1 MKQWVYRHGPMVA
14 LMTAIFIISSDLG
27 SADHT
32 RPVLASIV
40 KRFLPWL
47 AHRMSPQIIDVT
59 DFVIRKIAHVT
70 EYAILSLL
78 VSRSLAIT
86 KDTRA
91 KPRVLATM
99 IASIY
104 ALSDEFH
111 QSFVPSRGATYTD
124 VMWDT
129 LGASIGSGILYMA
142 QGRSKPDSNQRD
154 QPKHRTQ

>member
-1 MKQWVYRHGPMVA
+1 MKRWIYRHGPMIA
-14 LMTAIFIISSDLG
+14 LMTAIFIVSSDLG

-47 AHRMSPQIIDVT
+47 AQRMSPQMIDVT

-70 EYAILSLL
+70 EYAVLSLL
-78 VSRSLAIT
+78 VSRSLGI
-86 KDTRA
+86 DVFSRI
-91 KPRVLATM
+91 KPRILVIVLTAL
-99 IASIY
+99 Y

-129 LGASIGSGILYMA
+129 LGASLGTALRYMTH
-142 QGRSKPDSNQRD
+142 QRRSNSSNQV
-154 QPKHRTQ
+154 P

>member
-1 MKQWVYRHGPMVA
+1 MKRWIYRHGPMIA

-47 AHRMSPQIIDVT
+47 AERMSPHLIDVT
-59 DFVIRKIAHVT
+59 DFAIRKIAHVT

-86 KDTRA
+86 KHTGT
-91 KPRVLATM
+91 KTRVLATM
-99 IASIY
+99 IASVY

-142 QGRSKPDSNQRD
+142 HRRRMKHHNQN
-154 QPKHRTQ
+154 P

>member
-1 MKQWVYRHGPMVA
+1 MKRWIYRHGPMIA
-14 LMTAIFIISSDLG
+14 MMTAIFIISSDLG

-47 AHRMSPQIIDVT
+47 AQRMSPQMIDVT

-78 VSRSLAIT
+78 VSRSLGIT
-86 KDTRA
+86 KETGA

-99 IASIY
+99 TASIY

-129 LGASIGSGILYMA
+129 LGASIGSGLLYMA
-142 QGRSKPDSNQRD
+142 HRRSMKHHNQNL
-154 QPKHRTQ
+154 

>member
-47 AHRMSPQIIDVT
+47 AQRMSPQMIDVT
-59 DFVIRKIAHVT
+59 D
-70 EYAILSLL
+70 L

-86 KDTRA
+86 KDTPA
-91 KPRVLATM
+91 KTRVLATM

-129 LGASIGSGILYMA
+129 FGASIGSGLLYMA
-142 QGRSKPDSNQRD
+142 QSRSKIETSQND
-154 QPKHRTQ
+154 